1 MSRTIAAPRPV
12 RQARRLVI
20 AAIALIST
28 QTIAAAALLAR
39 FGAALTAH
47 GPWNVGEQ
55 TQLDSMHMRL
65 ALTAVLGAGLSAL
78 LGGVAMAVPRR
89 SVGTRTVVGLAA
101 LLTGVGLL
109 LGVVMHPDNALLAS
123 SAAEEAHLHLVL
135 PLWFSVLSSTAV
147 TGALVALAAAF
158 LTLGR
163 EAAFEY
169 YQYRDP
175 TATWPGFSSWQEIA
189 RER

>member
-1 MSRTIAAPRPV
+1 MAPPPPV
-12 RQARRLVI
+12 RLARRLTV
-20 AAIALIST
+20 AAIALISA
-28 QTIAAAALLAR
+28 QTIAAAALFAR
-39 FGAALTAH
+39 FGAAVTTH

-65 ALTAVLGAGLSAL
+65 ALTAVLGAGLVGL
-78 LGGVAMAVPRR
+78 LAGVALAIPRR
-89 SVGTRTVVGLAA
+89 SVGTRTVVGLAS
-101 LLTGVGLL
+101 LLTTVGLL
-109 LGVVMHPDNALLAS
+109 LGVVINPDNALLAS
-123 SAAEEAHLHLVL
+123 GAAEEAHLYRVL

-147 TGALVALAAAF
+147 AGALFSLAAAF
-158 LTLGR
+158 ITLGR

-175 TATWPGFSSWQEIA
+175 ATRWHGFESWQEIA